1 MARKVKCKICGKWLT
16 NDVAYK
22 VAING
27 KNQYYCTKEEYE
39 HMKKEL
45 LTSNLIH
52 CDETT
57 FTVVKKGRG
66 PNSKDYMWVYHT
78 CEKYDCP
85 PIYLYAYD
93 DGKRDTETLKK
104 FLGDYSGIVMTD
116 GYQVYHTAAK
126 ERPDHLTVAGC
137 WVHAKRKYAEYV
149 KGVGTEGF
157 RGSIAE
163 EGVKRIQAIYHI

>member
-1 MARKVKCKICGKWLT
+1 MIQLT
-16 NDVAYK
+16 ERYLRV
-22 VAING
+22 V
-27 KNQYYCTKEEYE
+27 YE
-39 HMKKEL
+39 HMKKVL
-45 LTSNLIH
+45 LTSKLIH
-52 CDETT
+52 CDETP
-57 FTVVKKGRG
+57 FTVVKNGRG

-126 ERPDHLTVAGC
+126 ERPDQLTVAG
-137 WVHAKRKYAEYV
+137 
-149 KGVGTEGF
+149 
-157 RGSIAE
+157 
-163 EGVKRIQAIYHI
+163 